1 MSKNS
6 LRSFEYKLKQ
16 ENLFVQDV
24 KRDMKYMGNSI
35 REIMTDKVGESA
47 SRSIDRI
54 NDVYTA
60 DADSAIDKFN
70 RTARALD
77 NGYHKSETLLQQ
89 ANQHVAL
96 ANNLIKEL
104 GDL

>member
-6 LRSFEYKLKQ
+6 LQSFEYKLKQ
-16 ENLFVQDV
+16 EDIFAQEV
-24 KRDMKYMGNSI
+24 KKDMRYIGNSI

-47 SRSIDRI
+47 SRSINRI
-54 NDVYTA
+54 NDVFTA
-60 DADSAIDKFN
+60 DVDSAVDKFN

-89 ANQHVAL
+89 ANQHVTL
-96 ANNLIKEL
+96 ANNLMKEL

>member
-6 LRSFEYKLKQ
+6 LQSFEYKLKQ
-16 ENLFVQDV
+16 EDIFAQEV
-24 KRDMKYMGNSI
+24 KKDMRYIGNSI

-47 SRSIDRI
+47 SRSINRI
-54 NDVYTA
+54 NDVFTA
-60 DADSAIDKFN
+60 DVDSAVDKFN
-70 RTARALD
+70 RAVNALY
-77 NGYHKSETLLQQ
+77 NGYDKNESILNRASQYV
-89 ANQHVAL
+89 NF